1 MEDDSRLAGFCRSFY
16 TLFNPRGVCAPVP
29 LLCYSCRGKLY
40 WMLFMTLTALRLF
53 LRLNTVVF
61 SSVFF
66 MLTGCATQLPI
77 KAQGQQV
84 TNDQSVGL
92 AQSSP
97 VLKALAPIEPSAN
110 LVPIVKDITE
120 QKSGVVKN
128 DTAKTQV
135 SEVEVEVEIEV
146 DNTQSSDGV
155 AFLLG
160 EAGWAF
166 SNDKLT
172 TPKGESA
179 YYFLTQVLDRNPDN
193 PQALDAL
200 EKIVQRYYELL
211 RNSLKKGKLDQARV
225 FWSRAKKVKPQ
236 HQKLNEMKA
245 LIDDYAVTKKL
256 TAAPEL
262 VTKKLL
268 KPVSGPVT
276 KTPTMRTQRLPLPA
290 KLIGQQDE
298 HLAKWLITVAQQAQK
313 LQATI
318 LIVAPKDNQA
328 RWVYK
333 VMNGADPEQRIRANI
348 KHSKPVRLEVTYL
361 ARKDELEIY
370 SN

>member
-135 SEVEVEVEIEV
+135 SEVEVEVEV
-146 DNTQSSDGV
+146 NNTQPSDGV